1 MLRFRPTRFIFDLE
15 CFVFEFLGASCFGL
29 RFRYHH
35 YNNKHYLK
43 GVTERDFKSQ
53 SRVVEKYNDSSAD
66 VLSVSPSPER
76 IKKRVINCGFWGK

>member
-15 CFVFEFLGASCFGL
+15 CFVFEFWGASCFGL
-29 RFRYHH
+29 RFRYYH

-53 SRVVEKYNDSSAD
+53 SRIVENYNDSSAD
-66 VLSVSPSPER
+66 VLSVSPSPAR
-76 IKKRVINCGFWGK
+76 IKRRVINCGFWG